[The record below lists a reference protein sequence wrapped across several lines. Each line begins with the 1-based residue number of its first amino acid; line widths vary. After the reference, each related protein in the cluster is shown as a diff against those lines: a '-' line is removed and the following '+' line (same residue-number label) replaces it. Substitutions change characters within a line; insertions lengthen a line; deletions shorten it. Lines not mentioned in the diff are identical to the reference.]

1 MVILSFFPLKNII
14 KIKKPDFLIIH
25 LLTSLPLIL
34 LIIFNFDTKF
44 ILRISGLLKLNFFK
58 KKIMAISI

>member
-1 MVILSFFPLKNII
+1 MQVFASSRKVEEQNILFFMVILSFFPLKNII

-34 LIIFNFDTKF
+34 LIIFNFTKNLF
-44 ILRISGLLKLNFFK
+44 
-58 KKIMAISI
+58 